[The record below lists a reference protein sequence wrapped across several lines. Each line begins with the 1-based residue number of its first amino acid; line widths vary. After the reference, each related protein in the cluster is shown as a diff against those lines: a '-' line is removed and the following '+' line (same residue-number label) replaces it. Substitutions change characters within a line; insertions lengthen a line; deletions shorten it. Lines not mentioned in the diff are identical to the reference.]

1 MNFLILGFLNIIGG
15 EGEVRSNYV
24 MGVWVGGSS
33 WILWTQERK
42 FENSWPLV
50 ESKKRK
56 KRGDIIEI

>member
-1 MNFLILGFLNIIGG
+1 MNLRNIELKYIRGLFG
-15 EGEVRSNYV
+15 
-24 MGVWVGGSS
+24 
-33 WILWTQERK
+33 QKRK